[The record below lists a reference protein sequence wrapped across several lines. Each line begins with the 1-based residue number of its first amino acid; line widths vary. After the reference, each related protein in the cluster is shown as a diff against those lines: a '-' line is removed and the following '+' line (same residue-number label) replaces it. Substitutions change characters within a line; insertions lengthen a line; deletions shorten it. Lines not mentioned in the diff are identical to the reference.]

1 MNNLEL
7 RAEIERI
14 KVLNVSKKTVKISGL
29 HEYNAAEG
37 AQHTIMMSSIKTTN
51 HDSENRDTF
60 TDIGTVT

>member
-1 MNNLEL
+1 M
-7 RAEIERI
+7 
-14 KVLNVSKKTVKISGL
+14 LNVSKKTVKISGL

-37 AQHTIMMSSIKTTN
+37 AQLTMMMSSIKTTN

>member
-1 MNNLEL
+1 M
-7 RAEIERI
+7 ERI
-14 KVLNVSKKTVKISGL
+14 KVLNVSKMTVKIHSL

-37 AQHTIMMSSIKTTN
+37 AQMTMMVSTVKTTN

>member
-1 MNNLEL
+1 M
-7 RAEIERI
+7 ERI
-14 KVLNVSKKTVKISGL
+14 KVLNVSKTTVKINSL

-37 AQHTIMMSSIKTTN
+37 AQKTMMLSTVKTTN